1 MKILSAI
8 WDDLNLSARIGLG
21 IVLFFTTCALF
32 APWLAPYGESEIV
45 GDVWEPLG
53 LFFWGEFFFGTD
65 QIGRDLLSRL
75 IFGAR
80 NTMALAIVSTA
91 VSFTAG
97 AILGFVA
104 ATMGGRVDQALSR
117 IVDVCISIPTLIASL
132 IVLSAVG
139 TATHTLILVIGII
152 YALPVFRIAR
162 AVAMDIEVMDYV
174 EAARLRGE
182 GLWWLMRKEILPNA
196 LTPLAAEF
204 GVRFCFVFL
213 LIASLSF
220 LGLGL
225 QPPLADWGAM
235 VRGNAD
241 GIAWGFLH
249 PIIPAACIALLT
261 IGINLLIDRWVHK
274 ASGLRDD
281 Q

>member
-1 MKILSAI
+1 MKQLSAI
-8 WDDLNLSARIGLG
+8 WHGLNLSARIGLG
-21 IVLFFTTCALF
+21 IVLFFTTCGLF

-45 GDVWEPLG
+45 GDVWEPIG
-53 LFFWGEFFFGTD
+53 LFTGQYFFGTD
-65 QIGRDLLSRL
+65 QIGRDMLSRL

-80 NTMALAIVSTA
+80 NTMALAIVSTTVA
-91 VSFTAG
+91 FTAG
-97 AILGFVA
+97 AVLGFVA
-104 ATMGGRVDQALSR
+104 ATMGGIVDSILSR

-132 IVLSAVG
+132 IILSAVG
-139 TATHTLILVIGII
+139 TATPTLVLVIGII

-182 GLWWLMRKEILPNA
+182 GLWWIMSREILPNS

-235 VRGNAD
+235 VRSNAD